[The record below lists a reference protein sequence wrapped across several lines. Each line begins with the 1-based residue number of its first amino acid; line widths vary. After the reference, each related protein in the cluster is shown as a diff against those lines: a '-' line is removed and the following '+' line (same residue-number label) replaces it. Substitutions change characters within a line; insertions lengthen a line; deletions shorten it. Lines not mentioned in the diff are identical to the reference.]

1 LHLGNGIAAFERGL
15 TMKTTRRFPLI
26 LAVPLALALLV
37 VGCNFQQ
44 VAGGPPVSASASDT
58 PGQGPV
64 SVTNTAAAS
73 EASATAA
80 PTATSLPPTPTAT
93 PALTY
98 PVGPDQYPAG
108 VDPLTGLIVADPSL
122 LNLRPLGIKVSN
134 FPRSA
139 RPQAGLSQAD
149 LLFEMYTEGGST
161 RFLAMYYGRSADKVG
176 PMRSARVEDTRIIP
190 LYDAILVHVQ
200 AYQDVWD
207 QMYASGIDFINE
219 FPAACPA
226 ICRDPT
232 VTDKVNSAFSNTQ
245 ALDAY
250 AKNVRLE
257 TGKPNLAGMVFDPA
271 PPAKATPAQGLLVIF
286 SQSARAE
293 WRFDAGSG
301 MYLRYS
307 ENDAGAMIPLD
318 DRTTN
323 KQIAV
328 ANAVVLFVPFN
339 RYVGKTTTAEMWD
352 LGLGGSGKA
361 VFFRDGDVVS
371 GTWKR
376 VNPAR
381 PLQFFGS
388 DGQPYALRP
397 GNSWV
402 ALIGK
407 SSSAIPSA
415 KEWTFHMYFP

>member
-1 LHLGNGIAAFERGL
+1 M
-15 TMKTTRRFPLI
+15 TTTRRLPMI
-26 LAVPLALALLV
+26 LAVSLALALLV
-37 VGCNFQQ
+37 TACNFQQ
-44 VAGGPPVSASASDT
+44 VAGGLPVSPPASDT
-58 PGQGPV
+58 PGPGAV
-64 SVTNTAAAS
+64 SVTNTAAAPQ
-73 EASATAA
+73 ASATTA

-93 PALTY
+93 PNLY
-98 PVGPDQYPAG
+98 PVGPAQYPTG
-108 VDPLTGLIVADPSL
+108 VDPLTGLVVADPSL

-139 RPQAGLSQAD
+139 RPQAGLSKAD

-161 RFLAMYYGRSADKVG
+161 RFLAMYYGQSADKVG
-176 PMRSARVEDTRIIP
+176 PMRSARVEDTSIIP

-207 QMYASGIDFINE
+207 KMYSSGIDFINE

-232 VTDKVNSAFSNTQ
+232 VAVKVNSAFGNTQ
-245 ALDAY
+245 ALDTY
-250 AKNVRLE
+250 AQTVHLE

-271 PPAKATPAQGLLVIF
+271 PPAKATPAQGLLVVF
-286 SQSARAE
+286 SSSARAE

-307 ENDAGAMIPLD
+307 ESDGGAMVPLD

-323 KQIAV
+323 QQLAV
-328 ANAVVLFVPFN
+328 ANAVVLFVPFD
-339 RYVGKTTTAEMWD
+339 RYVGKTTTAEMWN

-361 VFFRDGDVVS
+361 VFFRDGNVVS

-376 VNPAR
+376 VNPGQ

-388 DGQPYALRP
+388 DGQPYALKP
-397 GNSWV
+397 GNTWIG
-402 ALIGK
+402 LIGK
-407 SSSAIPSA
+407 SSSSIPSA